1 MDFAINI
8 YRGPNTET
16 PNPKGALFQ
25 ILQMASF
32 LYSITKSSKEHI
44 KN

>member
-16 PNPKGALFQ
+16 QKAKGALFKV
-25 ILQMASF
+25 LQMAIY
-32 LYSITKSSKEHI
+32 LYSITKISKEHI
-44 KN
+44 EN